1 MIESGL
7 KFTIKGLTLD
17 ANMTT
22 HIQHLAVRLD
32 LLGYVKARLMTLEG
46 VLVGDLEDIDLLL
59 KEIKRV
65 FAGSILSLDTE
76 AVVYQATQPIFE
88 IRENDG
94 FSTD

>member
-7 KFTIKGLTLD
+7 KFILKGFAFD
-17 ANMTT
+17 AHMTT
-22 HIQHLAVRLD
+22 HIQHLAIRLN
-32 LLGYVKARLMTLEG
+32 LLGYVKQTPMRLEG
-46 VLVGDLEDIDLLL
+46 VLVGDAEDADLLL

-65 FAGSILSLDTE
+65 FAGSMLSLETE

-94 FSTD
+94 FSSH